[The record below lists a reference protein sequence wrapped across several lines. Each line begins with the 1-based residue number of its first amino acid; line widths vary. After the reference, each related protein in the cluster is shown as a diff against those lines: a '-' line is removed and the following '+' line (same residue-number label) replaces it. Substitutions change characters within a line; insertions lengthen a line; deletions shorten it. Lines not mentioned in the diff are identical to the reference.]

1 MERLQEGDI
10 RRLVAANGK
19 IMNVKGNVDIPL
31 NINGLTVVHTF
42 LVLPY
47 ITQDL
52 ILGVD
57 FLTKT
62 EAKINFK
69 DRTLTLYCTMTWLG
83 STS

>member
-1 MERLQEGDI
+1 M
-10 RRLVAANGK
+10 AANGK
-19 IMNVKGNVDIPL
+19 IMQVKGNVDIPL

-57 FLTKT
+57 FLMKT
-62 EAKINFK
+62 EAKIK
-69 DRTLTLYCTMTWLG
+69 DRTSKTER
-83 STS
+83 

>member
-1 MERLQEGDI
+1 
-10 RRLVAANGK
+10 VAANGK
-19 IMNVKGNVDIPL
+19 IMQVKGNVDIPL

-57 FLTKT
+57 FLMKT
-62 EAKINFK
+62 EAKIK
-69 DRTLTLYCTMTWLG
+69 DRTSKTER
-83 STS
+83 